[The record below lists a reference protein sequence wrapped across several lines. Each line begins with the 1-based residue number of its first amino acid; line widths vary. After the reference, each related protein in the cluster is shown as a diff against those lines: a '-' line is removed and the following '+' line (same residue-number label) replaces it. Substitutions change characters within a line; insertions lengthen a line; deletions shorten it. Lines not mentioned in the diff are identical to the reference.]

1 MVYPEVFRG
10 LEAAIVRIS
19 AVGPEIVRGGVL
31 RKFVE
36 NKAILRFFAVCEDAR
51 LPFPALARDIGLF
64 YPRPNTLMRL
74 DILRFFAV
82 M

>member
-1 MVYPEVFRG
+1 MGRNCGPILRFVVVYPEVFPG

-51 LPFPALARDIGLF
+51 LPFPGIISGTSGLF
-64 YPRPNTLMRL
+64 
-74 DILRFFAV
+74 
-82 M
+82 